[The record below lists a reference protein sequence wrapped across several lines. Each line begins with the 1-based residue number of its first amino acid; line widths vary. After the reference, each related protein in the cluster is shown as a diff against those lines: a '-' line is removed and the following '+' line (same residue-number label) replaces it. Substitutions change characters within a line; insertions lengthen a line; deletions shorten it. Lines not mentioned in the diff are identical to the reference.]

1 MHIKHRIFEG
11 NVMNKNKPDLRQ
23 QYEPYIAPKAPK
35 IVKVTWGTIGQSL
48 GKGLSDFRRAPK
60 YGLFFGAVFAVGGLL
75 ILAFLNIFNSPWMIL
90 PIMIAFPLVGPFVAT
105 GLYEVSHKLS
115 NNEPISWKGILLTVF
130 NQRERQTGW
139 IAFVVLFIFW
149 VWVYL
154 VRVLIAL
161 FMGFNSPSTIS
172 GFINA
177 MFTTQSGMMFLLVG
191 TIIGAVLALIL
202 FSATVISMP
211 LILDTELDFVTAMI
225 TSFQTVIKSPLPML
239 GWGVIVT
246 LLAMLAMV
254 PMFLGLIIVF
264 PILGHATWHLYKAA
278 TEPVET

>member
-1 MHIKHRIFEG
+1 MDEQEQ
-11 NVMNKNKPDLRQ
+11 DLRQ
-23 QYEPYIAPKAPK
+23 QYEPYIAPKAPQ
-35 IVKVTWGTIGQSL
+35 IVEITWATIGQSL
-48 GKGLSDFRRAPK
+48 SKGVADFRRAPK
-60 YGLFFGAVFAVGGLL
+60 YGLFFGTFFAVGGIAILL
-75 ILAFLNIFNSPWMIL
+75 ILNVLNTLWLIL

-115 NNEPISWKGILLTVF
+115 NDEPLTWKSVLLTVF

-149 VWVYL
+149 VWIYL
-154 VRVLIAL
+154 VRVLIAI
-161 FMGFNSPSTIS
+161 FMGFGVPSTIS
-172 GFINA
+172 GFIDA
-177 MFTTQSGMMFLLVG
+177 VLSTQSGLAFLATG
-191 TIIGAVLALIL
+191 TVIGAVLALIL

-225 TSFQTVIKSPLPML
+225 TSFQTVLKSPGPML

-254 PMFLGLIIVF
+254 PMFLGLIVVF

-278 TEPVET
+278 TRPAET